1 MIHMKNIYSYL
12 LTIFVC
18 LFLASCGGSK
28 AKPQTSAEEHFQK
41 GERFFES
48 NLYDDA
54 IASWEKVRDTFY
66 SPELSMLAEL
76 KIAEAYYVSNRYEEA
91 AIAFQ
96 DFLKQHP
103 NDFRA
108 ATILYRMGLSYY
120 QQILSP
126 DRDQTNTENAMYS
139 FRELATRFP
148 KDPNTHEAKNL
159 IQRCKTRL
167 AEHEVYVGR
176 FYLKRKQYIPA
187 IDRFEKILESFP
199 EYYYRDEA
207 YFYLSKAY
215 LKTKQREKAN
225 KVLIQLTEEFPGS
238 DFTEDLRKLIDK
250 ED

>member
-1 MIHMKNIYSYL
+1 MKQRYKYL
-12 LTIFVC
+12 FLILIC
-18 LFLASCGGSK
+18 LFLTACGGSK
-28 AKPQTSAEEHFQK
+28 VKPQTSAEEHFQK

-76 KIAEAYYVSNRYEEA
+76 KIAEAYYISKRYEEA

-126 DRDQTNTENAMYS
+126 DRDQTSTENALHS
-139 FRELATRFP
+139 FQELKRRFP
-148 KDPNTHEAKNL
+148 NDPQVQEAGYL
-159 IQRCKTRL
+159 IQRCRTRL

-176 FYLKRKQYIPA
+176 FYLKRKQYQPA
-187 IDRFEKILESFP
+187 IDRLEGILETVP
-199 EYYYRDEA
+199 DYYYRDEA
-207 YFYLSKAY
+207 YFYLGSAY
-215 LKTKQREKAN
+215 LKMKQMDKAKN
-225 KVLIQLTEEFPGS
+225 IFNQLTEEFPGS
-238 DFTEDLRKLIDK
+238 DYVEDAQELLEK
-250 ED
+250 ES